1 MEEIMQIPVNKTT
14 LASAL
19 SALGKLVSRTSLIRT
34 YQAIQIEGKA
44 NMLYFRTRNVTEEI
58 EFRLFA
64 DLEEDFPA
72 VLVEFE
78 QFRLAIRNCKN
89 KTLKLEIDNGE
100 VFIEG
105 VKLAPVKGSLPKPE
119 QIPDQDVATTPLP
132 VNFVEMISAAAPL
145 VDLNNSRNI
154 LHGMNLSHDG
164 VVATNGKELFV
175 CPYPFNL
182 DELTIPFPL
191 ALMATKAK
199 CAGELK
205 AWNNDLCTMFSVRIG
220 NWTWTAKALP
230 GAYPNWKRI
239 MPDFKSMKHTV
250 SFTAE
255 QSDRLKLFLKTVPD
269 TKTPNGIL
277 LYRDEEGALTLRDK
291 DGHEIG
297 TPAEFSTWD
306 NFRVIIRKESLQHML
321 NQGHT
326 VLAFIDGLSPF
337 IGSGGI
343 GRYIAMPMCAR
354 TPKEEAA
361 AAQKQEQVA
370 ASQTDV
376 KPAVQPEQS
385 EPHNTH
391 ESTKSVSV
399 QNPTHPQEIPPSNNS
414 NTNLKETPK
423 MENTITHVVS
433 DPTQTFAQN
442 QEPAKELNPLDEL
455 LANIEDMKAKIKVMF
470 DDSAAMARKVR
481 EVALAQRQKEREY
494 QQTKRTLERVRVA
507 TGAA

>member
-1 MEEIMQIPVNKTT
+1 MQIPINKNVIIG
-14 LASAL
+14 AL
-19 SALGKLVSRTSLIRT
+19 PALGKLVSRTSLIKA
-34 YQAIQIEGKA
+34 YQGIEIEGLG
-44 NMLYFRTRNVTEEI
+44 NILFFRTCNVTEQI

-64 DLEEDFPA
+64 DLEADFPA
-72 VLVEFE
+72 VLIEFD
-78 QFRLAIRNCKN
+78 QFRLAVRNSKN
-89 KTLKLEIDNGE
+89 KTLRLEVSNGE
-100 VFIEG
+100 VSIEG
-105 VKLAPVKGSLPKPE
+105 VKLAPVKGSLPEPE

-132 VNFVEMISAAAPL
+132 DNFVEMLSAAAPL
-145 VDLNNSRNI
+145 VDLNDSRNI

-255 QSDRLKLFLKTVPD
+255 QSDRLRLFLKTVPD

-277 LYRDEEGALTLRDK
+277 LYRDEEGTLSLRDK
-291 DGHEIG
+291 DSHEIG

-326 VLAFIDGLSPF
+326 ALAFIDGLSPF

-354 TPKEEAA
+354 TPKEEAV
-361 AAQKQEQVA
+361 QKQEQVA
-370 ASQTDV
+370 SSQTDV

-385 EPHNTH
+385 EPHTPP
-391 ESTKSVSV
+391 ESTESVSV
-399 QNPTHPQEIPPSNNS
+399 QNSPHPQESPTSKTT
-414 NTNLKETPK
+414 NTRKESSSMNDT
-423 MENTITHVVS
+423 TITRTESAPV
-433 DPTQTFAQN
+433 QTVAQN
-442 QEPAKELNPLDEL
+442 HEQNPLDEL
-455 LANIEDMKAKIKVMF
+455 AATIEAMKTKLKAMF
-470 DDSAAMARKVR
+470 DESAAMSRKVR

-494 QQTKRTLERVRVA
+494 VQTKRTIERIRTA
-507 TGAA
+507 SGF

>member
-1 MEEIMQIPVNKTT
+1 MQIPINKNVIIG
-14 LASAL
+14 AL
-19 SALGKLVSRTSLIRT
+19 PALGKLVSRTSLIKA
-34 YQAIQIEGKA
+34 YQGIEIEGLG
-44 NMLYFRTRNVTEEI
+44 NILFFRTRNVTEQI

-64 DLEEDFPA
+64 DLEADFPA
-72 VLVEFE
+72 VLIEFD
-78 QFRLAIRNCKN
+78 QFRLAVRNSKN
-89 KTLKLEIDNGE
+89 KTLRLEVSNGE
-100 VFIEG
+100 VSIEG
-105 VKLAPVKGSLPKPE
+105 VKLALVKGSLPEPE

-132 VNFVEMISAAAPL
+132 VNFVEMLSAAAPL
-145 VDLNNSRNI
+145 VDLNDSRNI

-326 VLAFIDGLSPF
+326 ALAFIDGLSPF

-370 ASQTDV
+370 SSQTDV
-376 KPAVQPEQS
+376 KPAVQPEQTGPQPVPETS
-385 EPHNTH
+385 ESVTEQIPPPPQDNPAKPNTQT
-391 ESTKSVSV
+391 TKE
-399 QNPTHPQEIPPSNNS
+399 NPTMNESPTIAHTVS
-414 NTNLKETPK
+414 TPVR
-423 MENTITHVVS
+423 TT
-433 DPTQTFAQN
+433 AQN
-442 QEPAKELNPLDEL
+442 LEPANPLDEL
-455 LANIEDMKAKIKVMF
+455 IASIEAFKAKIKDMF
-470 DDSAAMARKVR
+470 DESTAMSRKVR
-481 EVALAQRQKEREY
+481 EVAISQRQKEREY
-494 QQTKRTLERVRVA
+494 NQTKRALERVRVV